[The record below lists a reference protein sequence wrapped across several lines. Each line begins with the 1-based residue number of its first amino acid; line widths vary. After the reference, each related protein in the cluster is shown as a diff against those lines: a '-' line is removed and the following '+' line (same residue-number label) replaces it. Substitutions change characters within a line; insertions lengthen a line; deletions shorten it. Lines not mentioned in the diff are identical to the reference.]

1 MPNYVYQCDC
11 GYREEVTHSMDS
23 DVTVFCSYCNISM
36 QRKPQVAHIEFKGTG
51 WASRETR

>member
-23 DVTVFCSYCNISM
+23 DVTVFCSYCNVSM